1 MPTRI
6 ILVDDHPIT
15 LIGMRCLLEAD
26 PRLTIVGQA
35 QDADGLQAL
44 LKTHACDLLIT
55 DLMLAGAQQADG
67 LQMIQRVR
75 RHYPQL
81 PVIVVT
87 MLDHPALVRALL
99 DLGLRGLVSKR
110 GLLTDLPRAI
120 LNNERKPFL
129 SHSFEQQ
136 LRRVADQTGETPVC
150 NTLSPREVEVLRL
163 YGSGLTVGEIAS
175 RLSRSKQTISSQK
188 CSAMRKL
195 GLDTNAALYL
205 YLQENGL
212 THAPAF

>member
-26 PRLTIVGQA
+26 PRLSIVGQA

-44 LKTHACDLLIT
+44 LKTQACDLLIT
-55 DLMLAGAQQADG
+55 DLMLPGAQHADG
-67 LQMIQRVR
+67 LQMIQRIR
-75 RHYPQL
+75 RHHPQL

-87 MLDHPALVRALL
+87 MLDHPALIRALL
-99 DLGLRGLVSKR
+99 DLGIRGLVNKR
-110 GLLTDLPRAI
+110 GLVTDLPRAI
-120 LNNERKPFL
+120 LNTERKPFF

-136 LRRVADQTGETPVC
+136 LRRVAAQTGETPVS
-150 NTLSPREVEVLRL
+150 TGLSPREVEVLRL
-163 YGSGLTVGEIAS
+163 YGGGLTVCEIAQ
-175 RLSRSKQTISSQK
+175 RLNRSKQTISSHK

-195 GLDTNAALYL
+195 GLKTNAALYL
-205 YLQENGL
+205 YLQESGL
-212 THAPAF
+212 SHAPAY

>member
-120 LNNERKPFL
+120 LNSERKPFL

-150 NTLSPREVEVLRL
+150 TTLSPREVEVLRL
-163 YGSGLTVGEIAS
+163 FGGGMTVGEIAG
-175 RLSRSKQTISSQK
+175 RLNRSKQTISSQK

-205 YLQENGL
+205 YLQETGL
-212 THAPAF
+212 AHAPAC